1 MSLVKAEGL
10 DKQEA
15 TTSVNGSN
23 PIKKDENLMTEGSIV
38 KTILIFSIPLILGNL
53 LQQMYNTV
61 DSIIVGNYVGKNALA
76 AVGSSSSL
84 IYLLIAFSQGISV
97 GSGVIVSQAIGANNE
112 KDIQLSI
119 HTSMAIS
126 IILGAILSILGF
138 IFTPQ
143 ILKMMNTPTEVM
155 VESVKYLRLYSLGLI
170 FNVIYNMEA
179 GILNSVGN
187 SKRSLL
193 YLGIASVI
201 NIIFDLIFIRGF
213 GLGVEGAAIATNISQ
228 AIACIITLGYLVRV
242 NANYKVTLS
251 KIRMH
256 KSVAIRLIKVGLPT
270 GIQNMMISLSN
281 VLIQSSINVFGPIA
295 MAGFGAYLK
304 IDGFNILPV
313 LSFSMASTT
322 FTGQNYGAKK
332 SERVKRGMWVVLAMC
347 VVYTIITGALLLAF
361 AHQVIRLF
369 SQDPEVIN
377 AGVSAMRYFC
387 PFYFLLGI
395 LHSLAGTVRGVGK
408 TVPPMIVL
416 FLSLCLFRVICILYV
431 IPMTS
436 INYVYVLYPISW
448 LIGAILMAGYFI
460 KSKPLAIK
468 STI

>member
-1 MSLVKAEGL
+1 M
-10 DKQEA
+10 
-15 TTSVNGSN
+15 
-23 PIKKDENLMTEGSIV
+23 
-38 KTILIFSIPLILGNL
+38 
-53 LQQMYNTV
+53 
-61 DSIIVGNYVGKNALA
+61 
-76 AVGSSSSL
+76 
-84 IYLLIAFSQGISV
+84 
-97 GSGVIVSQAIGANNE
+97 
-112 KDIQLSI
+112 
-119 HTSMAIS
+119 
-126 IILGAILSILGF
+126 
-138 IFTPQ
+138 
-143 ILKMMNTPTEVM
+143 
-155 VESVKYLRLYSLGLI
+155 
-170 FNVIYNMEA
+170 
-179 GILNSVGN
+179 
-187 SKRSLL
+187 
-193 YLGIASVI
+193 
-201 NIIFDLIFIRGF
+201 
-213 GLGVEGAAIATNISQ
+213 
-228 AIACIITLGYLVRV
+228 GYLVRV

-332 SERVKRGMWVVLAMC
+332 SERVKRGMWVVLTMC

-448 LIGAILMAGYFI
+448 LIGAILMACYFI

>member
-23 PIKKDENLMTEGSIV
+23 PIKKDENLMTEGSIVKTILIFSIPLILGNLLQQMYNTVDSIIVGNYVGIKKDENLMTEGSIV

-97 GSGVIVSQAIGANNE
+97 GSGVIVSQAIGANKEKDIQLSIHTSMAISSSSSLIYLLIAFSQGISVGSGVIVSQAIGANKE

-270 GIQNMMISLSN
+270 GVQNMMISLSN

-313 LSFSMASTT
+313 LSFSMASIWSI
-322 FTGQNYGAKK
+322 FKNRWIQH
-332 SERVKRGMWVVLAMC
+332 
-347 VVYTIITGALLLAF
+347 IT
-361 AHQVIRLF
+361 
-369 SQDPEVIN
+369 
-377 AGVSAMRYFC
+377 
-387 PFYFLLGI
+387 
-395 LHSLAGTVRGVGK
+395 
-408 TVPPMIVL
+408 
-416 FLSLCLFRVICILYV
+416 CIEL
-431 IPMTS
+431 
-436 INYVYVLYPISW
+436 
-448 LIGAILMAGYFI
+448 
-460 KSKPLAIK
+460 
-468 STI
+468 

>member
-1 MSLVKAEGL
+1 MSEEL
-10 DKQEA
+10 DKKEA
-15 TTSVNGSN
+15 TQTV
-23 PIKKDENLMTEGSIV
+23 KKVAKSKENKNLMTEGSIL
-38 KTILIFSIPLILGNL
+38 KTILVFSIPLILGNL

-97 GSGVIVSQAIGANNE
+97 GSGVIVSQAIGANNK

-126 IILGAILSILGF
+126 VVLGAILSVLGF
-138 IFTPQ
+138 IFSPQ
-143 ILKMMNTPTEVM
+143 ILKMMNTPAEVM

-201 NIIFDLIFIRGF
+201 NIIFDLIFIRGLN
-213 GLGVEGAAIATNISQ
+213 LGVAGAAIATNISQ
-228 AIACIITLGYLVRV
+228 AIACVITLAYLARV
-242 NANYKVTLS
+242 NENYKITIS
-251 KIRMH
+251 KIKMH
-256 KSVAIRLIKVGLPT
+256 KDVAVKLIKVGIPT
-270 GIQNMMISLSN
+270 GIQNMLISLSN

-322 FTGQNYGAKK
+322 FTGQNYGAGKLDRAKK
-332 SERVKRGMWVVLAMC
+332 GMWVVLAMC
-347 VVYTIITGALLLAF
+347 TVYTIATGTLLLLFSEKA
-361 AHQVIRLF
+361 IRLF
-369 SQDPEVIN
+369 SQDPEVIK
-377 AGVSAMRYFC
+377 AGVKAMRYFC

-395 LHSLAGTVRGVGK
+395 LHSLAGTIRGVGK
-408 TVPPMIVL
+408 TIPPMIVL
-416 FLSLCLFRVICILYV
+416 FLSLCLFRVVCILYI
-431 IPMTS
+431 IPMTK
-436 INYVYVLYPISW
+436 IDYVYVLYPISW
-448 LIGAILMAGYFI
+448 LIGAILMAGYYI
-460 KSKPLAIK
+460 KSKPLK
-468 STI
+468 